1 MRADHLRKWLREA
14 RKAHEAAAAAAEEMG
29 EMGETEVGT
38 VTVVEAKAET
48 EVTETAMVG
57 AEPQEMSHWKK
68 VVALVQAAFW

>member
-14 RKAHEAAAAAAEEMG
+14 RKAQEAAAAAAE

-48 EVTETAMVG
+48 EATETAMVG